1 MSTLLVS
8 LFRESFFTQIY
19 KTGPSEINILDEAFI
34 LVSLD
39 PAFRIV
45 TIKNLLKLVYIL
57 NTKSQ
62 LHLKDKMIF
71 NETYVHSTY
80 KLMEY
85 LQNEIF
91 AGFMIDVLEDQIKSF
106 E

>member
-1 MSTLLVS
+1 MQG
-8 LFRESFFTQIY
+8 FFTKIY
-19 KTGPSEINILDEAFI
+19 KSGPSEINIWDEALI

-57 NTKSQ
+57 NANSQ
-62 LHLKDKMIF
+62 MHLKDKMRF